1 MTVGLPARGKTYI
14 AQKVTRYLN
23 WLGIPTR
30 VFNVGDYRRRFCGAA
45 QRHAFFDAK
54 NREAEE
60 ARAAAAQAA
69 LEDMLRWL
77 RETEGQVAIYDAT
90 NTTVHRRE
98 MIREACKHEDV
109 SVPSFPIHHIL
120 FSFLALFPRSCSSS
134 PFATTSPS
142 SSPTSG
148 KSS

>member
-45 QRHAFFDAK
+45 QRHVFFDAK

-60 ARAAAAQAA
+60 ARGAAAQSA
-69 LEDMLRWL
+69 LEDMLKWL
-77 RETEGQVAIYDAT
+77 RDTEGQVAIYDAT
-90 NTTVHRRE
+90 NTTIQRRD
-98 MIREACKHEDV
+98 MIRLACQREGV
-109 SVPSFPIHHIL
+109 SVPIL
-120 FSFLALFPRSCSSS
+120 LRE
-134 PFATTSPS
+134 TVIY
-142 SSPTSG
+142 
-148 KSS
+148 